1 MGGPQRQPLLGSS
14 RSVHPAAAPYFSPSL
29 RYDICLVEYQ
39 SANTIIVSLV
49 LVGTSCRTKAT
60 KALAK
65 RFRTPADAEKHYLA
79 LIAPQPPVQLP
90 DMSSG
95 VPPPAPPPKQMTT
108 AEITSYC
115 HQALVPL
122 QAEAHL
128 EILSELFS
136 IYLRENSEIRSV
148 PRDFLELVVQGMR
161 HLGEA
166 GRSNIIY
173 SLAKAVGTMRPD
185 GSDSLLPTKNMPM
198 GLIEYAVNFFT
209 ASSIQKVSSTWLPT
223 VEHSIFSSYR

>member
-1 MGGPQRQPLLGSS
+1 M
-14 RSVHPAAAPYFSPSL
+14 
-29 RYDICLVEYQ
+29 VEYQ
-39 SANTIIVSLV
+39 SANTITISVSV
-49 LVGTSCRTKAT
+49 ILVGTSCRTKAT
-60 KALAK
+60 KVLAK
-65 RFRTPADAEKHYLA
+65 RFRTPADAEKHYLE
-79 LIAPQPPVQLP
+79 LSAPQPQVQLP
-90 DMSSG
+90 DTSSC
-95 VPPPAPPPKQMTT
+95 VPPPAPPPEQMTT

-122 QAEAHL
+122 QPEAHL
-128 EILSELFS
+128 EILSELFL
-136 IYLRENSEIRSV
+136 IYLRENSEVRSV

-198 GLIEYAVNFFT
+198 GLIEYAVNLFT
-209 ASSIQKVSSTWLPT
+209 ASSIQKVNTAHTYLPAI
-223 VEHSIFSSYR
+223 EHSIFSSCR

>member
-1 MGGPQRQPLLGSS
+1 MGGPQRQSLLGSS
-14 RSVHPAAAPYFSPSL
+14 SSVHPAEAPYFSPSL
-29 RYDICLVEYQ
+29 RYDKRLVEYQ

-95 VPPPAPPPKQMTT
+95 VSPPLPPPKLMTT

-122 QAEAHL
+122 
-128 EILSELFS
+128 
-136 IYLRENSEIRSV
+136 
-148 PRDFLELVVQGMR
+148 
-161 HLGEA
+161 
-166 GRSNIIY
+166 
-173 SLAKAVGTMRPD
+173 
-185 GSDSLLPTKNMPM
+185 
-198 GLIEYAVNFFT
+198 
-209 ASSIQKVSSTWLPT
+209 
-223 VEHSIFSSYR
+223 